1 MNNIWLVTLFCLCC
15 ESTSIAQS
23 FINSDN
29 EWEECVFNFGAPPNN
44 QIRNYKFI
52 DTIVHQEDG
61 LDFYP
66 LETKIDDGNWTTSN
80 IPSFAEKEG
89 KIYKRGPQNEIELL
103 YDFNLGLNDIFQSSY
118 NFDQIVTKVDSIQL
132 FNGEIRKR
140 IKISPVDLGYYEDE
154 TITWID
160 GIGALEFPFRGIT
173 YPNVIESFDEIKIFK
188 IADIIQYENT
198 EISCDIIDD
207 VNDISKEDLF
217 VYPNPFRDELF
228 FIDLEKYS
236 KVVLYTANGCYIE
249 NISSPKINLS
259 HLSNGIYIL
268 VFYQNKGS
276 YKTHQIMKH

>member
-66 LETKIDDGNWTTSN
+66 LETKIDDGNWITSN

-188 IADIIQYENT
+188 IADTILYENL

-207 VNDISKEDLF
+207 ITELSKEDLL
-217 VYPNPFRDELF
+217 VYPNPFIDELF
-228 FIDLEKYS
+228 LYDFEKYS
-236 KVVLYTANGCYIE
+236 GVVLYNVNGGYIE
-249 NISSPKINLS
+249 NLKAAKTNLS
-259 HLSNGIYIL
+259 HLNNGVFIL
-268 VFYQNKGS
+268 IFHIKNEGFKTYQ
-276 YKTHQIMKH
+276 IIKH